1 LSEATGNVD
10 RVKLLS
16 DESPSWTDD
25 EWEQLWKNA
34 KAQVLSD
41 DGRPLVNALDQDL
54 NQLKDAV
61 LNLERD
67 EIPRVWQR
75 SRRATY
81 EVSLLEC
88 FAVRIGQVRVELD
101 HEESDLGVLLLER
114 EKKLTGNHEFMEL
127 QDREPELAERMRQED
142 SLARSLRRLLSTMKD
157 ECPHWREVDVPTR
170 WVARLYEDQSLPDF
184 LRYRVVLLR
193 VLLVS
198 LWAPPGTDLLFHV
211 PGDVRRMQEMTM
223 PTVFA
228 LQQLCESLWA
238 ARE

>member
-1 LSEATGNVD
+1 M
-10 RVKLLS
+10 KLLS
-16 DESPSWTDD
+16 EESPSWSD
-25 EWEQLWKNA
+25 EAWEVLWKE
-34 KAQVLSD
+34 AQTHGLSD
-41 DGRPLVNALDQDL
+41 DGQPLVKALDQDL
-54 NQLKDAV
+54 DQLKTAV

-101 HEESDLGVLLLER
+101 HEESDLCVLLLER
-114 EKKLTGNHEFMEL
+114 EKKMTGDHEFMEL
-127 QDREPELAERMRQED
+127 QVREPELALKLRQED
-142 SLARSLRRLLSTMKD
+142 SLARSLRKLLLAMKA
-157 ECPHWREVDVPTR
+157 ECPQWQDVDVPTR

-184 LRYRVVLLR
+184 LKYRVVLLR